1 MRPVA
6 LWLDFFFSGQMIVTS
21 AREAL
26 KRGLDSEGGGFH
38 VVFGSVFGPGGLVEL
53 VEGCGVCVDND
64 AVVFQ
69 DSTLSDAFQKK

>member
-1 MRPVA
+1 MT
-6 LWLDFFFSGQMIVTS
+6 I
-21 AREAL
+21 EAL
-26 KRGLDSEGGGFH
+26 AKSF
-38 VVFGSVFGPGGLVEL
+38 VFIEVVEL